1 MTTKDY
7 IDITR
12 SELIGYYLDMQAQDR
27 LDERAALIEHEMT
40 SLKGMRYDREPV
52 TGSGANGYE
61 DRICAMIAEK
71 DIIAT
76 RKRQIGERAR
86 MVERA
91 LATLRDESRDILMT
105 FVRASAEHGKY
116 ASEEMQEKYMYSRS
130 QVYAIYRE
138 ALADVARAMWGGI
151 G

>member
-12 SELIGYYLDMQAQDR
+12 SELFGYYLDMQAQDR

-61 DRICAMIAEK
+61 DRLCAMIAEK

-76 RKRQIGERAR
+76 RKRQIGERAK
-86 MVERA
+86 MVERV

-116 ASEEMQEKYMYSRS
+116 AADDMQEKYMYSRS

>member
-7 IDITR
+7 LDITR
-12 SELIGYYLDMQAQDR
+12 SELIGYYLDQQARDR
-27 LDERAALIEHEMT
+27 LDERAKLIEHEMT

-61 DRICAMIAEK
+61 DRLCAIIAEK
-71 DIIAT
+71 EVIAK
-76 RKRQIGERAR
+76 RKREIGERAK
-86 MVERA
+86 MVERV
-91 LATLRDESRDILMT
+91 LSVLREESRDILMT

-116 ASEEMQEKYMYSRS
+116 AADDMQEKYSYSRS

-138 ALADVARAMWGGI
+138 ALADVAREMWGGI